1 MNACI
6 GILFVIALGAPDEL
20 VRFIPPTETGKVGF
34 LTTVDGIPVVGQPAL
49 AAARDHGDVPR
60 YLAAGS
66 GVRM

>member
-1 MNACI
+1 MNI
-6 GILFVIALGAPDEL
+6 
-20 VRFIPPTETGKVGF
+20 ETRKVGF
-34 LTTVDGIPVVGQPAL
+34 LTIVDGIPVVGQPAL